1 MEVLTFWA
9 VLAALVIFV
18 AYNTIS
24 VGVFGI
30 PHSLSMTYYLWKEEA
45 GRGWY
50 FSLMMFVVVALLMP
64 AWITLSE
71 GSDFQ
76 FLAFLAPASLLFVAE
91 APAFMGSR
99 LERRVHSVSAILA
112 AVFSIAWIVLVTPY
126 WMSVPVFAC
135 GYAIAAILTS
145 SYKTSIVYW
154 LETVAFSA
162 TFASVIAY
170 AVS

>member
-1 MEVLTFWA
+1 MTL
-9 VLAALVIFV
+9 I
-18 AYNTIS
+18 TIS
-24 VGVFGI
+24 IIAATVIYLTYNAICLTLFGI
-30 PHSLSMTYYLWKEEA
+30 PKSLSDTYYLWKA
-45 GRGWY
+45 RNGKGWY
-50 FSLMMFVVVALLMP
+50 FSLMMYSVVALMMP
-64 AWITLSE
+64 AWITMSE

>member
-1 MEVLTFWA
+1 MTLITISII
-9 VLAALVIFV
+9 AATAIYL
-18 AYNTIS
+18 AYNAIS
-24 VGVFGI
+24 LALFGI
-30 PHSLSMTYYLWKEEA
+30 PKSLSDTYYLWKA
-45 GRGWY
+45 RNGKGWY
-50 FSLMMFVVVALLMP
+50 FSLMMFVVVALMMP

-126 WMSVPVFAC
+126 WVSVPVFAC

-154 LETVAFSA
+154 LEIVAFSA
-162 TFASVIAY
+162 TFASVLAY
-170 AVS
+170 ALS